1 MDMLDGSYL
10 EVMGFF
16 TTSVSKIISTFLLE
30 ILPSAPHLEVT
41 ITMLDTLFTATQ
53 ANATHSD

>member
-1 MDMLDGSYL
+1 MDILDGSYL

-30 ILPSAPHLEVT
+30 ILSSAPHLEVT
-41 ITMLDTLFTATQ
+41 ITMLDILFTATQ
-53 ANATHSD
+53 ATATHSD